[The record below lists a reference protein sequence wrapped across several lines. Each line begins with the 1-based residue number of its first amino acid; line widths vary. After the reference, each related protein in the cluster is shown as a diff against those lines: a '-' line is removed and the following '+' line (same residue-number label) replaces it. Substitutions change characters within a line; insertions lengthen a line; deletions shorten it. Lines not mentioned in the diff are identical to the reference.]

1 MNTLENDLDLHTAEN
16 LKLKAL
22 TFDLDYKINHYTI
35 LIDQASKKL
44 KLLNDKF
51 TRLTNDLH
59 QANSLQDKELRKVTA
74 DLEQAKKEVERLRR
88 ENTSRIEDLRRL
100 ESENANIQ
108 NEKYELQI
116 EDMEREYRE
125 DEALRKAA

>member
-59 QANSLQDKELRKVTA
+59 
-74 DLEQAKKEVERLRR
+74 
-88 ENTSRIEDLRRL
+88 
-100 ESENANIQ
+100 
-108 NEKYELQI
+108 
-116 EDMEREYRE
+116 
-125 DEALRKAA
+125 